1 MNNNRCPV
9 SSSLK
14 KLKLAVGLVLCGAA
28 ISHAGADPIEPALN
42 KDEIKQLTK
51 EAFFWGMQQV
61 GFYELRHQFTQN
73 EKNPAFRGINR
84 VQYTRRLF
92 DASMRFATTPNA
104 STLYSGGSF
113 DLSIE
118 PILVDAAAVNED
130 RYWSIQAADQYAHWF
145 FFVGSPFTGNQA
157 QRYLIV
163 GPHWNGRFPAGLRGT
178 QIVRSPSDSVSMTLR
193 IAVKKADSQEDLAA
207 AAKLMEGVYMAPLSL
222 WEKQGGRPVPLDQQ
236 PVVKGNYRTFPRMP
250 EIGDLTKTM
259 TPIDYMQLVSLV
271 INDPT
276 MTKRVDS
283 KKEVETLVRLAK
295 LGLREGVL
303 FDPKGVTAA
312 QWEAIEQ
319 GFHEAR
325 TEARAAMDSDLLDMN
340 GWKLQ
345 TSLFYDENNY
355 ELRAGAAEI
364 AWGSPVPFQSHTIGF
379 GLVDSQGRTLD
390 GSHAYTLTFEL
401 DQLPPVTDF
410 WEMPLYDDYGY
421 FVPNSI
427 NRYSVTS
434 YQLAAG
440 ALHVSDG
447 KVTLYLQNERPKE
460 PNQARNWLPTPAQGA
475 FRLAPRFYG
484 PTSSLIDGS
493 YAMPKI
499 VRVR

>member
-1 MNNNRCPV
+1 MKNTK
-9 SSSLK
+9 SLLSSLK
-14 KLKLAVGLVLCGAA
+14 KLKLAAGLVLCGAA
-28 ISHAGADPIEPALN
+28 IAHAGAEPIDPALS

-118 PILVDAAAVNED
+118 PILIDAAAVNED
-130 RYWSIQAADQYAHWF
+130 RYWSIQAGDQYSRWF

-163 GPHWNGRFPAGLRGT
+163 GPNWKGRFPAGLRAT
-178 QIVRSPSDSVSMTLR
+178 QIVRSPSDSVSLAMR
-193 IAVKKADSQEDLAA
+193 VAVKRADSQEDLAA
-207 AAKLMEGVYMAPLSL
+207 AVKLMEGVYMAPLSL
-222 WEKQGGRPVPLDQQ
+222 WENNGGRPLPLDRQ
-236 PVVKGNYRTFPRMP
+236 PVVKGKYRTFPRMP

-271 INDPT
+271 INDPS
-276 MTKRVDS
+276 MTNRVDS
-283 KKEVETLVRLAK
+283 KKEIETLARLSR
-295 LGLREGVL
+295 LGLREGML
-303 FDPKGVTAA
+303 FDPDGVTTA
-312 QWEAIEQ
+312 QREAIEQ
-319 GFHEAR
+319 GFF
-325 TEARAAMDSDLLDMN
+325 EARAEARRAVDSDLLDMN
-340 GWKLQ
+340 GWQLQ

-355 ELRAGAAEI
+355 VLRAGVAEV

-379 GLVDSQGRTLD
+379 GLADAEGYALD
-390 GSHAYTLTFEL
+390 GRHAYTLTFEL
-401 DQLPPVTDF
+401 DQLPPVTEF

-421 FVPNSI
+421 FVPNPI
-427 NRYSVTS
+427 NRFSVTS

-440 ALHVSDG
+440 VLHVSDG
-447 KVTLYLQNERPKE
+447 KLTLYLQSERPTD
-460 PNQARNWLPTPAQGA
+460 PDHARNWLPTPAQGM

-499 VRVR
+499 ERVR